1 MENGNKQEQNKKKE
15 RKKVSKKERKEE
27 RTKER
32 KKEISKPSIEN
43 RNKTLKKKK
52 GVGNSRYN
60 LYKQVLTLC
69 SQAEA
74 GESPDRFSAVSE
86 ISQF

>member
-1 MENGNKQEQNKKKE
+1 M
-15 RKKVSKKERKEE
+15 
-27 RTKER
+27 
-32 KKEISKPSIEN
+32 SKPSIEN
-43 RNKTLKKKK
+43 RNKTLNKKKK

-60 LYKQVLTLC
+60 LYKQVSTLC